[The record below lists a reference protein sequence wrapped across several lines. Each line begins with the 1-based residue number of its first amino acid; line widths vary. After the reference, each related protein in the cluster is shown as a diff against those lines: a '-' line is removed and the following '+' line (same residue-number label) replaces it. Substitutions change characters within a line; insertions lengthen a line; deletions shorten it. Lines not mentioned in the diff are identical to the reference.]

1 MKREQAVK
9 VAKKALPGWTVENNE
24 QVAAEDAAAG
34 ARPEKTA
41 PPLVTVMRK
50 FAAARSAA
58 GRTADAPVEKTNG
71 VVIVRMK
78 SKNTGEDAPSLSKAA
93 VIDESGKMIGMEG

>member
-9 VAKKALPGWTVENNE
+9 VAEKALPGWTVEQNAE
-24 QVAAEDAAAG
+24 VAAEDAAAG

-41 PPLVTVMRK
+41 PPLIKVVRK
-50 FAAARSAA
+50 FSTARRAAR
-58 GRTADAPVEKTNG
+58 GTVNAPAIKTNG

-78 SKNTGEDAPSLSKAA
+78 PKNAGEDAPTLTKAA
-93 VIDESGKMIGMEG
+93 VVDESGRMIGMEG